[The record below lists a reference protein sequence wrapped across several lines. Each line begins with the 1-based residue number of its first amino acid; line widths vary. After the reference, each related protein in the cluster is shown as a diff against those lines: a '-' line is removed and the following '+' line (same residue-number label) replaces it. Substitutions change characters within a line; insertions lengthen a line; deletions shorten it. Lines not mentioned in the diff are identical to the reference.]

1 MIFKSIY
8 LIAVLEL
15 LSNNNNTSINKNYF
29 NYKNNYSSIKKLINL
44 VVVMKNKLLFLNHY
58 FRIISNI
65 KRLICFFI

>member
-29 NYKNNYSSIKKLINL
+29 NYNYSSIKKTYKFSRCYEEQAFIF
-44 VVVMKNKLLFLNHY
+44 KPLFQNY
-58 FRIISNI
+58 
-65 KRLICFFI
+65 K